1 MPPTNPVVFRKGM
14 HLGQPAAEDDEEYL
28 LDCFIDNGNYHAA
41 IDTTGPASILLG
53 RTGAGKSALLR
64 HIREDQENVIAISPE
79 MLSLNFLANSKVIKF
94 FEDAGVNLDLFYNL
108 LWRHI
113 FVVELLKRKFGIV
126 NEDTQRSFLSRISTI
141 FGMNKS
147 KARAFAYLSQWG
159 EKFWNE
165 TEYRTKEFTSKLE
178 GKLEAELSTSNPIL
192 KGSIKSGSSLS
203 DEQKVEVLYYGQ
215 RAVVTVHTPLPSYG
229 VRISAERLSF
239 RSEL

>member
-1 MPPTNPVVFRKGM
+1 
-14 HLGQPAAEDDEEYL
+14 LL

-147 KARAFAYLSQWG
+147 KARALDP
-159 EKFWNE
+159 
-165 TEYRTKEFTSKLE
+165 FTSPCLR
-178 GKLEAELSTSNPIL
+178 A
-192 KGSIKSGSSLS
+192 S
-203 DEQKVEVLYYGQ
+203 DWVG
-215 RAVVTVHTPLPSYG
+215 
-229 VRISAERLSF
+229 
-239 RSEL
+239 